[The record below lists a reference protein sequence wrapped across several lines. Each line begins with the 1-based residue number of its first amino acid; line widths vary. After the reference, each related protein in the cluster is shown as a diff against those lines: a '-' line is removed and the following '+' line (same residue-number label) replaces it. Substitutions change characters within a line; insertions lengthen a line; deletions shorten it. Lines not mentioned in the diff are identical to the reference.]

1 MIGAIPTT
9 NAAKRLDYYSVSL
22 QASELAR
29 RAMAVHATGRAS
41 DRDSTDVAMA
51 EYAFRNIAM
60 SLGYYITKR
69 EDV

>member
-1 MIGAIPTT
+1 MIRAIQIT
-9 NAAKRLDYYSVSL
+9 NAAKRLDYYYVSL

-41 DRDSTDVAMA
+41 DRNNTDVEMA

-60 SLGYYITKR
+60 SLGYDITKR
-69 EDV
+69 ET